1 MKQIFSIGMSPF
13 IMNVCACCIV
23 IFINYQLLSH
33 GDDYSVGAFGIINR
47 VQMLFVMIV
56 MGIAQGMQP
65 ITGYNFGAGLV
76 DRARRSV
83 QARHRRRMHDDN
95 AGIRSCSVFPG
106 NACRDVH
113 RQRAAR

>member
-1 MKQIFSIGMSPF
+1 
-13 IMNVCACCIV
+13 MNVCACCIV

-56 MGIAQGMQP
+56 MGIAQGVQP

-83 QARHRRRMHDDN
+83 QLGIAAGCTMTTLGFVLAVFSRECLSGCSPTAR
-95 AGIRSCSVFPG
+95 CSLNRPP
-106 NACRDVH
+106 RH
-113 RQRAAR
+113 

>member
-1 MKQIFSIGMSPF
+1 MSPF

-56 MGIAQGMQP
+56 MGIAQECSR
-65 ITGYNFGAGLV
+65 L
-76 DRARRSV
+76 RATISAPGSLTAPAAACSSV
-83 QARHRRRMHDDN
+83 SPPDAR
-95 AGIRSCSVFPG
+95 
-106 NACRDVH
+106 
-113 RQRAAR
+113 

>member
-1 MKQIFSIGMSPF
+1 MSPF

-33 GDDYSVGAFGIINR
+33 GDDYSIGAFGIINR

-65 ITGYNFGAGLV
+65 ITGYNFGARKSTG
-76 DRARRSV
+76 
-83 QARHRRRMHDDN
+83 
-95 AGIRSCSVFPG
+95 
-106 NACRDVH
+106 
-113 RQRAAR
+113 